1 MKRSCVLTEIDFV
14 FGRGN
19 FRSVGYG
26 GGERERSDV
35 GEEGREETTEMRA
48 LFYQH
53 RWFSWDSVLYTLSLF
68 LSLSS
73 LFCVLFWIG
82 FVDLITPRVSYHIL
96 TIIRAA
102 NGLCWWVAR
111 GSTR

>member
-14 FGRGN
+14 FGREN

-26 GGERERSDV
+26 GGERDRSDV
-35 GEEGREETTEMRA
+35 GEEGREETTEMRV

-53 RWFSWDSVLYTLSLF
+53 RWFCWDSVF
-68 LSLSS
+68 VLSLSP

-82 FVDLITPRVSYHIL
+82 FVDLITPRVSYF
-96 TIIRAA
+96 
-102 NGLCWWVAR
+102 NNY
-111 GSTR
+111 